1 MMLKALR
8 VAGLLL
14 LLGACHHASEES
26 TLGTAGASGVGTG
39 APTDSSVTGTELANK
54 AQPGTQQDLEVNVG
68 DRVYFTYDSSSLD
81 DTARKTLERQAA
93 WLQQFPT
100 VAVTIEGHCD
110 ERGTREYNIAL
121 GERRAS
127 AVKSYLQ
134 GLGVPPNR
142 MLTISY
148 GSERPV
154 DPGHDEQAWAQNR
167 RAVTVV
173 NVTQ

>member
-1 MMLKALR
+1 MLKALR

-14 LLGACHHASEES
+14 LLAACSSTPEES
-26 TLGTAGASGVGTG
+26 TLGTAGAANGTTT
-39 APTDSSVTGTELANK
+39 APDANVSGTELANR

-68 DRVYFTYDSSSLD
+68 DRVYFPYDSSALD

-93 WLQQFPT
+93 WLQQFPS
-100 VAVTIEGHCD
+100 VAVTIEGHTD

-134 GLGVPPNR
+134 GLGVQPNR